1 MSPAHRPPRSHLILA
16 GVLIAIFLFQS
27 LSASLQKS
35 PVFDEAPHI
44 ASGLSYLETRVFHAN
59 LQHPPLLKE
68 MSAIFLMAA
77 GIRWPKSPLAEA
89 LVRGGPEGDKLEWP
103 IGVNIIH
110 DYGADRVLFWARL
123 PFILLGAL
131 LGWLIYWWGRELVG
145 SAAALGALFFYAFD
159 PTIVAHSALV
169 TTDVGVT
176 TFAVLF
182 LFTLWR
188 YLHRPTRK
196 YLVFCGLAL
205 GAVLGAKFSAVFML
219 PVAAILMAAAIRWP
233 IASDSGAAAPEKS
246 FAKVGPNSPCP
257 CGSGKKYKKCHGAG
271 ATPSKDVARSVR
283 VHDLMRAAGM
293 FFAMCAIAAVVIP
306 ALYLFNSD
314 PFLYLTGLKKV
325 NADHIAGYQ
334 AYLHGDLSPHFY
346 SYFAI
351 AYLVKEPLATVL
363 LSIAGLAILLRGNT
377 TPPMTKL
384 FLLLTPVVF
393 FLATTILAD
402 DLGIRYMI
410 PTLPF
415 AYLLAGLALATL
427 LTAPS
432 RSRLGK
438 TQSADTEPGP
448 EGTPLGS
455 DPLWGRY
462 VAAALCL
469 WVVVEAAGIYPDH
482 LSYFNE
488 SACLLEAPARI
499 GWDGGS
505 ACGPMWLDD
514 SNVDWG
520 QGLKQLRAWVDRHAN
535 GRPVHLTYFGVYPPE
550 FYGLQYPKA
559 GLPELLG
566 NRPPGLYA
574 ISAHQVARVPALAEL
589 NAPGAGAWLRSPPE
603 AMAGHAFYIYD
614 VR

>member
-1 MSPAHRPPRSHLILA
+1 LR
-16 GVLIAIFLFQS
+16 
-27 LSASLQKS
+27 KS
-35 PVFDEAPHI
+35 PVFDEPPHI

-68 MSAIFLMAA
+68 LSAIFLMAA
-77 GIRWPKSPLAEA
+77 GIHWPKSPLADA
-89 LVRGGPEGDKLEWP
+89 LIRGGPRSDKLEWP

-110 DYGADRVLFWARL
+110 DNGADRVLFWARL

-131 LGWLIYWWGRELVG
+131 LGWFIYWWGRELVG
-145 SAAALGALFFYAFD
+145 SAAALAALFFYSFD
-159 PTIVAHSALV
+159 PTMVAHSALV

-188 YLHRPTRK
+188 YLHQPTRK
-196 YLVFCGLAL
+196 RLIFCGLAL

-219 PVAAILMAAAIRWP
+219 PVAAILMAAAVRWP
-233 IASDSGAAAPEKS
+233 LASGSGAAPEKS

-257 CGSGKKYKKCHGAG
+257 CGSGKKYKKCHGSG
-271 ATPSKDVARSVR
+271 AIPSKDVERSLR
-283 VHDLMRAAGM
+283 RHDLMRAAGM
-293 FFAMCAIAAVVIP
+293 FLVMCAIATVVIE

-334 AYLHGDLSPHFY
+334 AYLHGDLAPHFY

-351 AYLVKEPLATVL
+351 AYLVKEPLAIVL
-363 LSIAGLAILLRGNT
+363 LSIAGLAILLRGKT
-377 TPPMTKL
+377 TPVMTKL

-415 AYLLAGLALATL
+415 AYLLAGLALSTL

-438 TQSADTEPGP
+438 TQLLTAPLRPRLGETLLTAPLRPPGEAQFSTAPSPSPP
-448 EGTPLGS
+448 EKTPSLV
-455 DPLWGRY
+455 WGRY

-520 QGLKQLRAWVDRHAN
+520 QGLKQLRAWLDRHAD
-535 GRPVHLTYFGVYPPE
+535 GRPVHMTYFGVYPPE
-550 FYGLQYPKA
+550 GYGLRYPNA
-559 GLPELLG
+559 DIPELLG
-566 NRPPGLYA
+566 KRPPGLYA
-574 ISAHQVARVPALAEL
+574 ISAHQVARIPALADT

-603 AMAGHAFYIYD
+603 AMPGHAFYIYG